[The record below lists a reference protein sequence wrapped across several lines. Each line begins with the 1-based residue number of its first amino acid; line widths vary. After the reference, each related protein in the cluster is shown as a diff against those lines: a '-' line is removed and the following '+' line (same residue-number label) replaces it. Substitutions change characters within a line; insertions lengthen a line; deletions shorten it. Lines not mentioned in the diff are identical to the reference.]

1 MIPISKPIFDKK
13 EERAVIKVLR
23 SGILTQG
30 KLVEIFEKKF
40 AEYIGTKYAIA
51 TSSGTTALHI
61 ALLAH
66 GIVEGDEVITTPF
79 SFIASSNAIL
89 YCGAKPVFVDIS
101 EEDFNINPDLIE
113 EKITK
118 KTKAI
123 LVVHLYGNPAR
134 MDKIMKIAKKHNLV
148 VIEDACQAHGASI
161 KNKKVGSFGTGCFSF
176 YPTKNMTT
184 GEGGMITTNSKEI
197 YEKAK
202 LLRNHG
208 MKVRYYHEILGFN
221 FRMTEIAAAIGI
233 EQLKKLDF
241 FNEKRIKNAEFYNK
255 NIKKEGIILPKVRKN
270 YKHVF
275 HQYTLRV
282 TEKCPK
288 TREEIIEILKNEGIQ
303 TSIYYHLPIYKQK
316 PYLDL
321 GFNEELPVTERL
333 CEEVLSIPV
342 YATLTQKDLR
352 KIASIINS
360 I

>member
-1 MIPISKPIFDKK
+1 MIPISKPLFSKK
-13 EERAVIKVLR
+13 EEKAVIKVLR

-66 GIVEGDEVITTPF
+66 GIGTGDEVITTPF

-208 MKVRYYHEILGFN
+208 MKLRYHHEILGFN

-275 HQYTLRV
+275 HQYTLRI
-282 TEKCPK
+282 TEKCTK
-288 TREEIIEILKNEGIQ
+288 TREEIMEILKKEGIQ
-303 TSIYYHLPIYKQK
+303 TSIYYPLPIYKQK

-333 CEEVLSIPV
+333 CKEVLSIPV
-342 YATLTQKDLR
+342 HPALTKKDLV
-352 KIASIINS
+352 KIVNLINS
-360 I
+360 L

>member
-1 MIPISKPIFDKK
+1 MIPISKPLFSKK
-13 EERAVIKVLR
+13 EEKAVIKVLR

-66 GIVEGDEVITTPF
+66 GIGAGDEVITTPF

-123 LVVHLYGNPAR
+123 LVIHLYGNPAR

-208 MKVRYYHEILGFN
+208 MKLRYHHEILGFN

-255 NIKKEGIILPKVRKN
+255 NIKKLGIILPKVRKN

-275 HQYTLRV
+275 HQYTLRI
-282 TEKCPK
+282 TEKCTK
-288 TREEIIEILKNEGIQ
+288 TREEIMEILKKEGIQ
-303 TSIYYHLPIYKQK
+303 TSIYYPLPIYKQK

-333 CEEVLSIPV
+333 CKEVLSIPV
-342 YATLTQKDLR
+342 HPALTKKDLV
-352 KIASIINS
+352 KIVNLINS
-360 I
+360 L